1 MSPDP
6 VPLSTYVDLWIVRN
20 GHDWV
25 TVTEEM
31 LIDGESVLA
40 QLTRVLA
47 KADLLD
53 YHYMSDRMEYRAK
66 IKEGV

>member
-1 MSPDP
+1 
-6 VPLSTYVDLWIVRN
+6 VRN

-31 LIDGESVLA
+31 LVDGDSVLNEM
-40 QLTRVLA
+40 TRVLS

-53 YHYMSDRMEYRAK
+53 YHYMTDRMEFVAK